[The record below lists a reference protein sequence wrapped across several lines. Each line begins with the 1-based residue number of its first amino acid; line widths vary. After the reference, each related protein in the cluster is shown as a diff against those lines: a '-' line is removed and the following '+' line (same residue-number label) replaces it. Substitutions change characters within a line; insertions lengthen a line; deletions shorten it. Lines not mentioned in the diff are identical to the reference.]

1 MVSRMKNPPFQPEGS
16 PQIYRRAAS
25 AARLGLLVQAGLTVA
40 MTLLSLYAG
49 SPALT
54 AAALHLGGG
63 LGVWAIL
70 LVLFHQHRI
79 ERIEAMESERFAAV
93 EPASAA
99 LFDQRADEL
108 NLARNRLQHLYR
120 WGLGAASL
128 AVAIHLIIAGGL
140 LLRSAA
146 RAWSQTT
153 LVSTALR
160 DGVDTA
166 AVMAALIAIAF
177 VGFVVARYQSGMT
190 RVPQCRLLR
199 GGATYLMGNVLSVLL
214 CFVGVVAAH
223 YGEPAILAYLGGF
236 VIPACL
242 LVLGTE
248 TLLILLLSFY
258 RPRRPGQVD
267 RPAFDSRLLGWLTS
281 PQSIAEAISD
291 ALNYQFGFEVSRSW
305 FYQLLSQWIVPL
317 IAVGLAALIA
327 LSSLVIVAPH
337 EQAIITRFGAIVGQP
352 LGPGLHL
359 KPPWPIGRAWKHP
372 AGRVQQ
378 VYLGSDPVQQD
389 EQDPSQPLLWTGS
402 NVPKGDYLIV
412 APTPLAGQAPADSQ
426 DRPAPSAGLGLSLV
440 GAKVAVQYRV
450 ADTAKYF
457 SAAEDPGRLLAALAD
472 RATNACFLTKDI
484 DTLLGSGRAQAA
496 AELQTALQAEVDRLG
511 LGLQILFVGLTS
523 VHPPDEEGVAAAF
536 LEQIDAQQERAAL
549 IEGARQEAIE
559 TLASVAG
566 SREEALPID
575 RQIIELQQLTEAL
588 NQAPDPNDPATQ
600 TLRQQIAQKEAQIE
614 QLLIASRGQ
623 AAQIVYEALADRWQR
638 VMAQRGKAERFR
650 FELAAYRT
658 APRYYRARQYLK
670 ALADGLAGAR
680 KYVLAVHR
688 GLPPTFRIDL
698 KDAASAIDTVF
709 TQPQ

>member
-1 MVSRMKNPPFQPEGS
+1 MKNPPFQPEGS

-25 AARLGLLVQAGLTVA
+25 AARLGLLVQAGLTIA
-40 MTLLSLYAG
+40 MTLLTLYAG

-54 AAALHLGGG
+54 GAALHLGGG
-63 LGVWAIL
+63 LAVWAIL
-70 LVLFHQHRI
+70 LILFHQHRL
-79 ERIEAMESERFAAV
+79 ERIEAMEAERFAAA

-108 NLARNRLQHLYR
+108 NLARSRLQHLYR

-128 AVAIHLIIAGGL
+128 AVAIHLIVAGGL

-153 LVSTALR
+153 LVSAALR
-160 DGVDTA
+160 DGADTA

-177 VGFVVARYQSGMT
+177 VGFVMARYQSGMT
-190 RVPQCRLLR
+190 QVPQCRLLR
-199 GGATYLMGNVLSVLL
+199 GGATYLMGNVVSVLL
-214 CFVGVVAAH
+214 CFVGTVAAH
-223 YGEPAILAYLGGF
+223 YGEPAPLAYLGGF

-242 LVLGTE
+242 LVLGLE
-248 TLLILLLSFY
+248 TLLIQLLSFY

-281 PQSIAEAISD
+281 PQSIAQAISD

-317 IAVGLAALIA
+317 IAVGLAALIG
-327 LSSLVIVAPH
+327 LSTLVIVAPH
-337 EQAIITRFGAIVGQP
+337 EQAIVTRFGAIVGQP
-352 LGPGLHL
+352 LGPGLHV
-359 KPPWPIGRAWKHP
+359 KPPWPIGRAWKYP

-378 VYLGSDPVQQD
+378 VHVGSDPV
-389 EQDPSQPLLWTGS
+389 EQDPRQPLLWTGS

-412 APTPLAGQAPADSQ
+412 APTPLTTQAPTDPDDHFGS
-426 DRPAPSAGLGLSLV
+426 PAGLGLSLV
-440 GAKVAVQYRV
+440 GARVVVQYRV
-450 ADTAKYF
+450 ADTAKYL

-511 LGLQILFVGLTS
+511 LGLQILFVGLTAI
-523 VHPPDEEGVAAAF
+523 HPPDEEGVAAAF

-549 IEGARQEAIE
+549 VEGARQEAIE

-566 SREEALPID
+566 SREEALQID
-575 RQIIELQQLTEAL
+575 RQIIELQQLTEAV
-588 NQAPDPNDPATQ
+588 NQASDHPTTQ
-600 TLRQQIAQKEAQIE
+600 SLRQQIAQKEAQIE
-614 QLLIASRGQ
+614 RLLIASRGQ

-638 VMAQRGKAERFR
+638 VMAERGKAERFR
-650 FELAAYRT
+650 FELAAYRS

-670 ALADGLAGAR
+670 ALADGLSGAR
-680 KYVLAVHR
+680 KYVVAVDR
-688 GLPPTFRIDL
+688 GLPPTFRLDL
-698 KDAASAIDTVF
+698 KDPASAIDTVF

>member
-1 MVSRMKNPPFQPEGS
+1 MKKPPFQPEGS
-16 PQIYRRAAS
+16 PQIYRRAVSAS
-25 AARLGLLVQAGLTVA
+25 RVGLLVQAGLTVA

-54 AAALHLGGG
+54 GAALHLGGG
-63 LGVWAIL
+63 LVVWAIL
-70 LVLFHQHRI
+70 LILFHQHRI
-79 ERIEAMESERFAAV
+79 ERVEAMEAERFAAA

-120 WGLGAASL
+120 WGLGAASF
-128 AVAIHLIIAGGL
+128 AVAIHLIVAGGL

-146 RAWSQTT
+146 HAWSQTT
-153 LVSTALR
+153 LVTTALR

-166 AVMAALIAIAF
+166 AIMAALIAIAF

-190 RVPQCRLLR
+190 QVAQCRLLR

-214 CFVGVVAAH
+214 CFVGAVAAH
-223 YGEPAILAYLGGF
+223 YGEPALLAYLGGF

-242 LVLGTE
+242 LVLGIE

-337 EQAIITRFGAIVGQP
+337 EQAIVTRFGAIVGQP
-352 LGPGLHL
+352 LGPGLHV

-378 VYLGSDPVQQD
+378 VYVGSDPVP
-389 EQDPSQPLLWTGS
+389 QDPSRPLLWTGS

-412 APTPLAGQAPADSQ
+412 APTPLAGQAPAAPPGHPS
-426 DRPAPSAGLGLSLV
+426 PSAGQGLSLV
-440 GAKVAVQYRV
+440 GAQLVVQYRV
-450 ADTAKYF
+450 TDTAKYL
-457 SAAEDPGRLLAALAD
+457 STAEDPTQLLAALAD
-472 RATNACFLTKDI
+472 RATNACFLAKDI

-549 IEGARQEAIE
+549 VESARQEAIE

-566 SREEALPID
+566 SREEALQID
-575 RQIIELQQLTEAL
+575 RQIIELQQLAEAL
-588 NQAPDPNDPATQ
+588 DQAPDDPTTQ
-600 TLRQQIAQKEAQIE
+600 SLQQQIALKEAQIE
-614 QLLIASRGQ
+614 RLLIVSRGQ

-638 VMAQRGKAERFR
+638 VMAERGKAERFR

-658 APRYYRARQYLK
+658 APRYYRASQYLK
-670 ALADGLAGAR
+670 ALADGLSGAR
-680 KYVLAVHR
+680 KYVVAVNR
-688 GLPPTFRIDL
+688 GLPPTFRLDL
-698 KDAASAIDTVF
+698 KDAASAIDTMF
-709 TQPQ
+709 AQPQ